1 MLRSGVRKALTT
13 LSSVSAGAPIEVIT
27 ATFIIVTLTY
37 FQLLQAIK
45 TSEL

>member
-1 MLRSGVRKALTT
+1 MLRAAL
-13 LSSVSAGAPIEVIT
+13 LSLSTAASSSPIEAIT

-45 TSEL
+45 GSEL